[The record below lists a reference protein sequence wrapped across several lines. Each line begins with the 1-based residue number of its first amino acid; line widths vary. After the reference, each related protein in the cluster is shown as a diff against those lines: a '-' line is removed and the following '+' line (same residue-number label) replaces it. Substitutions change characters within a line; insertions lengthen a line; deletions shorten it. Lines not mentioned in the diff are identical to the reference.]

1 MSDGPVRIALVGA
14 TGLIGAKVIEACLGR
29 EDVRLTAISRSEF
42 KLPQGAR
49 MELFIAQPDKW
60 GDVFEAIRP
69 KALIC
74 ALGTKLRKADEDEE
88 AFRALDRDL
97 ILATA
102 RAAKENGIERLVAFS
117 SVGADPL
124 GPNVYVR
131 VKGEVERELKKMW
144 LGRLD
149 ILRLDPL
156 ASAPN
161 LSLKG
166 MFRQFR
172 GIRAETLADAALAL
186 AKRPA
191 RGRFVHDHDAIL
203 RAARSLPQIAPE
215 D

>member
-14 TGLIGAKVIEACLGR
+14 TGLIGTKVIDACLGR
-29 EDVRLTAISRSEF
+29 EDVRLTAIARREF

-60 GDVFEAIRP
+60 GEVFEAIRP

-74 ALGTKLRKADEDEE
+74 ALGTPLKKAGEDEE

-102 RAAKENGIERLVAFS
+102 HAAKEHGIERLVAFS
-117 SVGADPL
+117 SIGADPL
-124 GPNVYVR
+124 GPNFYVR
-131 VKGEVERELKKMW
+131 VKGEVERELKKMG

-156 ASAPN
+156 ASARN
-161 LSLKG
+161 ISLQG
-166 MFRQFR
+166 IIRQFR
-172 GIRAETLADAALAL
+172 GIRAETIADAALAL

-203 RAARSLPQIAPE
+203 RAARSLPQIVPE